1 MRSISTLLTCLS
13 GGLQVSAFAFAP
25 EKLRR
30 PLLLAA
36 VAASTAS
43 LAMSIKNYRDRVHQ

>member
-1 MRSISTLLTCLS
+1 MRTVSAILTCLS
-13 GGLQVSAFAFAP
+13 CSLQVSAFAFAP

-43 LAMSIKNYRDRVHQ
+43 LVLSVKNIKIRVRS

>member
-1 MRSISTLLTCLS
+1 MRTMSTFLICLS
-13 GGLQVSAFAFAP
+13 SSLQVSAFVFAP
-25 EKLRR
+25 EKLRL

-43 LAMSIKNYRDRVHQ
+43 LAMSIKNYRDRVRQ

>member
-1 MRSISTLLTCLS
+1 MRNVSAFLICLS
-13 GGLQVSAFAFAP
+13 GSLQVAVFAFAP

-36 VAASTAS
+36 VAASTAN
-43 LAMSIKNYRDRVHQ
+43 LVLTVRNIKTRVCQ